1 MVTRSNARRSW
12 RGTAAAFIAA
22 VMVGGCET
30 SGPPTRVI
38 LFIGDGAGV
47 GHWSVA
53 RIARDSLA
61 VDGFAVS
68 GLVDTRGSD
77 HLVTGSAPA
86 ATALAT
92 GVRSRMRAVG
102 VGPDS
107 ARRTTVLEYARQ
119 RGLSTGLV
127 STTRLTD
134 ATPAAFATHWPNRDH
149 YEIARQFAT
158 QDITVLLGGGRE
170 GFARIPDDGPPSPL
184 DRMRG
189 RYVYVESADGLE
201 RLDPDTVTA
210 LLGLLAEADLP
221 LAPERRPSLADLTRT
236 ALTILDRNPRGFFL
250 MVENEETDTQAH
262 HNEPYAVL
270 EAEMLALDD
279 AIRVAVDYRARQPN
293 TLIVVVGDH
302 ETGGTALVQDDD
314 GAPGLRYITPGHTAA
329 LIPIFAHGPSA
340 QRFGGLIRNDEV
352 GRHLIA
358 IVQRG
363 GGT

>member
-1 MVTRSNARRSW
+1 MALTV
-12 RGTAAAFIAA
+12 A
-22 VMVGGCET
+22 VVVSGCET
-30 SGPPTRVI
+30 AGPPTRVI
-38 LFIGDGAGV
+38 LFVGDGTGV

-92 GVRSRMRAVG
+92 GVRSRMGAIG

-107 ARRTTVLEYARQ
+107 ARRTTVLEYARE

-134 ATPAAFATHWPNRDH
+134 ATPAAFATHWPSRDH
-149 YEIARQFAT
+149 YEVAGQLAT

-170 GFARIPDDGPPSPL
+170 MFTSVSDDETPSPL
-184 DRMRG
+184 DQMRD
-189 RYVYVESADGLE
+189 RYVYVESADELE

-210 LLGLLAEADLP
+210 LLGLLAEGDMP

-236 ALTILDRNPRGFFL
+236 AISILDRNPRGFFL

-262 HNEPYAVL
+262 HNEPYPVL

-302 ETGGTALVQDDD
+302 ETGGMALVQDDE
-314 GAPGLRYITPGHTAA
+314 GAPELRYITPGHTAA

-340 QRFGGLIRNDEV
+340 QRFGGLITNGEV